1 MKLYVENNEA
11 IPAIKVL
18 QDSDPAPSGY
28 TQKTSIE
35 DWHQYGGEVLDAFF
49 GFNYLTWRTQIFN
62 LVIGIVGPT
71 YTNWNNLNQDQ
82 KNIAINLILAP
93 YSLRVPTITDEQD
106 LKNWNELIIISQGLP
121 VLKYT
126 GRAKIVEKMREAVG
140 NELRVETMAKEDI
153 DLFYSST
160 SQYLQYYIASN
171 SPEFKQWLTNEV
183 GSPFE
188 NEGFAQE
195 ICYSIARK
203 DYLLQIYQG
212 NY

>member
-1 MKLYVENNEA
+1 MKLYVENNEE

-28 TQKTSIE
+28 TEKISIE

-62 LVIGIVGPT
+62 LVIGIVNPD
-71 YTNWNNLNQDQ
+71 YSNWIGLNANQ
-82 KNIAINLILAP
+82 KTIAINLILAP
-93 YSLRVPTITDEQD
+93 YVLRVPTISDELD
-106 LKNWNELIIISQGLP
+106 LKNWNDLIVTSQGLP
-121 VLKYT
+121 VSKYG
-126 GRAKIVEKMREAVG
+126 GRAKIVEEMREAFG
-140 NELRVETMAKEDI
+140 EELRVETITKTDI
-153 DLFYSST
+153 DLFYSAT
-160 SQYLQYYIASN
+160 SQLLQYYIASN

-188 NEGFAQE
+188 NNGFAQE
-195 ICYSIARK
+195 IYYTIARK
-203 DYLLQIYQG
+203 DYLLSIYQG